1 MAMLDPTER
10 KEDTLA
16 GRRSL
21 WIIGALSAI
30 LVVLMV
36 LVIVY
41 YNAISP

>member
-10 KEDTLA
+10 KEDHAA
-16 GRRSL
+16 GKISL
-21 WIIGALSAI
+21 WIIGGLSAL

-41 YNAISP
+41 YNGISP